1 MDPNYELTKLVM
13 TALKNDPSVSGFVA
27 ARVFDRVP
35 SDPKPDFPYISM
47 GPSDTLPDDADCIT
61 GEEISIQIDCWSQ
74 GAAEAFGS
82 AEVKK
87 LAGAVKHCLHDVDLA
102 LAENALVALRHRVTR
117 IMREPDG
124 VTNHAVLSF
133 TVFVEI
139 D

>member
-13 TALKNDPSVSGFVA
+13 TALKNDTSVSGFVA

-61 GEEISIQIDCWSQ
+61 GEEVSLQIDCWSQ

-87 LAGAVKHCLHDVDLA
+87 LAGAVKRRLHDVDLA
-102 LAENALVALRHRVTR
+102 LAENALVSLCHRVTR

-133 TVFVEI
+133 TAFVEI